1 MQVTFTIM
9 EKDPARIPVR
19 LQKPR
24 VRNPAPMAR
33 IVVAM
38 SGGVDSSVVAA
49 LLHERGHDVIGVTL
63 NVWPESSSSGGASA
77 KACCGNSA
85 VEDARRVAGRLGI
98 PYYVLNFKDLFRR
111 RVIDDFVAEYRRGRT
126 PNPCVRCN
134 QHVKFGPVLDRA
146 DALGAE
152 FVATGHYARRDVDPV
167 TGRYRLRTA
176 ADRSKDQS
184 YVLFPMAQDDLA
196 RTIFPLGD
204 LSKAEV
210 RQHAERFGLQVAN
223 KPESMDICFVPGSRY
238 GEFID
243 KLGGS
248 ERGGGPVIDVS
259 GRVRGMHAGIERFT
273 VGQRR
278 GLGISSGEP
287 LYVVA
292 IDPERNAVIVGTGD
306 DLLASGLVADSLNLV
321 AIPALNGPRRCTARI
336 RHRME
341 PAPATAMPAPEV
353 GPDAVRVIFD
363 TPQRAVTAGQA
374 VVLYDGDVLLA
385 GATIVRG
392 EPRRAA
398 EGKGPPHL
406 AAPPRTVG
414 AGSTAR

>member
-1 MQVTFTIM
+1 
-9 EKDPARIPVR
+9 
-19 LQKPR
+19 
-24 VRNPAPMAR
+24 MAR

-49 LLHERGHDVIGVTL
+49 LLHEQGHDVIGVTL
-63 NVWPESSSSGGASA
+63 NVWPEGSSSDGASA

-98 PYYVLNFKDLFRR
+98 PYYVLNFKELFRR

-152 FVATGHYARRDVDPV
+152 LVATGHYVRRDIDPV
-167 TGRYRLRTA
+167 TGRYQLRTA
-176 ADRSKDQS
+176 TDRSKDQS

-204 LSKAEV
+204 LSKSEV
-210 RQHAERFGLQVAN
+210 RQHAERFGLQVAR
-223 KPESMDICFVPGSRY
+223 KPESMGICFVPGSRY
-238 GEFID
+238 GKFID
-243 KLGGS
+243 TVGGS

-259 GRVRGMHAGIERFT
+259 GRVMGMHAGIERFT

-278 GLGISSGEP
+278 GLGISSGEA

-292 IDPERNAVIVGTGD
+292 IDPERNAVVVGTRG
-306 DLLASGLVADSLNLV
+306 DLLAGGLVADALNLV
-321 AIPALNGPRRCTARI
+321 ALPGLDGPRRCTARI
-336 RHRME
+336 RHRMD

-353 GPDAVRVIFD
+353 GPDAIRVIFD
-363 TPQRAVTAGQA
+363 TPQRAVTAGQS
-374 VVLYDGDVLLA
+374 VVLYDGDVLLG
-385 GATIVRG
+385 GATIVKA
-392 EPRRAA
+392 EPWGADFNPNSPSPDAFFARTSRSGGASYPLLRRTCS
-398 EGKGPPHL
+398 
-406 AAPPRTVG
+406 AAPLKSSYGG
-414 AGSTAR
+414 AS

>member
-1 MQVTFTIM
+1 
-9 EKDPARIPVR
+9 
-19 LQKPR
+19 
-24 VRNPAPMAR
+24 MAR

-49 LLHERGHDVIGVTL
+49 LLHEQGHDVIGVTL
-63 NVWPESSSSGGASA
+63 NVWPEGTSGDGGKA

-85 VEDARRVAGRLGI
+85 VEDARRVAARLGM
-98 PYYVLNFKDLFRR
+98 PYYVLNFRELFRR

-152 FVATGHYARRDVDPV
+152 YVATGHYVRRDFDHV
-167 TGRYRLRTA
+167 TGRFRLRKATDTA
-176 ADRSKDQS
+176 KDQS
-184 YVLFPMAQDDLA
+184 YVLFPMAQDELA

-204 LSKAEV
+204 LTKTEV
-210 RQHAERFGLQVAN
+210 RRLAERFGLQVAT

-243 KLGGS
+243 KEGGS
-248 ERGGGPVIDVS
+248 QRGAGPVIDVT
-259 GRVRGMHAGIERFT
+259 GRVRGMHSGIERFT

-278 GLGISSGEP
+278 GLGIAGDEA

-292 IDPERNAVIVGTGD
+292 IDPERNAVIVGNGNH
-306 DLLASGLVADSLNLV
+306 LVSRGLVADGFNLV
-321 AIPALNGPRRCTARI
+321 ALSRLDGPQRCTARI

-341 PAPATAMPAPEV
+341 PASAIATPAPDI
-353 GPDAVRVIFD
+353 GPHAVRVTFD
-363 TPQRAVTAGQA
+363 LPQRAVTAGQA
-374 VVLYDGDVLLA
+374 VVLYDGDVLLG
-385 GATIVRG
+385 GATILRPEPVRANLD
-392 EPRRAA
+392 EPESEAVQDRVPTRSGA
-398 EGKGPPHL
+398 E
-406 AAPPRTVG
+406 
-414 AGSTAR
+414 